1 MCYGDY
7 LEAVAWLLDRPFQ
20 IVLGLHR
27 ARSQILEYFDLALAD
42 FDVRSIA
49 RKPYFVPETTTLD
62 EQMRQFLRMRSHFA
76 LVVDEYG
83 TLEGLITLEDILEE
97 IVGEIVDE
105 FDPEADHVV
114 RRTPEGD
121 YLVDGAMTIRA
132 VGAVC
137 RAAKGLC
144 PARCSQSE
152 KGIAVNSD
160 SSTGENASQ
169 Q

>member
-1 MCYGDY
+1 MRWASALTSSRDVLCG
-7 LEAVAWLLDRPFQ
+7 VGRPKLDASA
-20 IVLGLHR
+20 H
-27 ARSQILEYFDLALAD
+27 
-42 FDVRSIA
+42 
-49 RKPYFVPETTTLD
+49 
-62 EQMRQFLRMRSHFA
+62 
-76 LVVDEYG
+76 
-83 TLEGLITLEDILEE
+83 
-97 IVGEIVDE
+97 
-105 FDPEADHVV
+105 
-114 RRTPEGD
+114 
-121 YLVDGAMTIRA
+121 GAMTIRA